1 MGKFD
6 GIERR
11 VWQMATGS
19 SHPHYRQAL
28 WRPTRQEV
36 SSVAL
41 SEPFTGNAEASNW
54 NRRSWQKLGIIAI
67 RPGSL
72 ERILSQPNVD
82 PAIAFAIGDR
92 LAVGRVAAPE
102 DFGWVESSVGINRG
116 HGMRVGP
123 GELQFTIGGVTESG
137 EFLTPSAEDLLTV
150 GMSHVALVGD
160 DQDRYGAMN
169 FS

>member
-1 MGKFD
+1 MGKLD

-11 VWQMATGS
+11 MWQLATGS
-19 SHPHYRQAL
+19 PHPHYRQAL

-41 SEPFTGNAEASNW
+41 SSSFSGDPEAGNW
-54 NRRSWQKLGIIAI
+54 NRRGWQKLGVIAV

-72 ERILSQPNVD
+72 EQILGQPNVD
-82 PAIAFAIGDR
+82 PAIAFAIGGR

-102 DFGWVESSVGINRG
+102 DFGWVESQAGINRG
-116 HGMRVGP
+116 HGMRIGP
-123 GELQFTIGGVTESG
+123 GELQFAIGGATEDG
-137 EFLTPSAEDLLTV
+137 EFVAPPAEDLLTV
-150 GMSHVALVGD
+150 DTAHVALVGD
-160 DQDRYGAMN
+160 EQDRYRAMN